1 MKSLEQQIHEQQFN
15 QTVNLVLSYISV
27 LNGFSERVYVQI
39 RDELYDNLAS
49 QLLNQFRHHVV
60 DQILLRSVDM

>member
-1 MKSLEQQIHEQQFN
+1 MKSLEQQIHKQQFN

-60 DQILLRSVDM
+60 DQILDM